1 MPLHALTLPWDK
13 FRGAVRSSDPIGG
26 MVLYDSPHVG
36 CVSRQ
41 FVIPAN
47 PRTTL
52 QTQQRGRLATSAK
65 GWVDL
70 DADTAAAW
78 RALARQLTRSNAL
91 GFTYVLTGIGLFNMV
106 NTYRLIAGLP
116 VDDSTPDIARIPVP
130 PPVDPLAWSNGT
142 TLIVDLPSHGNDAT
156 IHALVRVTNSIA
168 TAARL
173 LRPCDLRIPTANTVD
188 RLDGTST
195 RPPQISNANPT
206 PSPSSEASGSAAK
219 SSSCRPTTSPGRPSG
234 SRTFS
239 PSPSS
244 NRSSPPPPA
253 TTTFARRDPSTL
265 RPPPNPPEPWLRQP
279 PPHPQGHP
287 WPPRPWP
294 PHRPRPP
301 DPATGHPTLPRSP
314 RHKTPRTALPLV
326 LYA

>member
-173 LRPCDLRIPTANTVD
+173 LRPCELRIPTANTVD
-188 RLDGTST
+188 
-195 RPPQISNANPT
+195 
-206 PSPSSEASGSAAK
+206 SGM
-219 SSSCRPTTSPGRPSG
+219 
-234 SRTFS
+234 
-239 PSPSS
+239 
-244 NRSSPPPPA
+244 
-253 TTTFARRDPSTL
+253 DV
-265 RPPPNPPEPWLRQP
+265 
-279 PPHPQGHP
+279 
-287 WPPRPWP
+287 
-294 PHRPRPP
+294 
-301 DPATGHPTLPRSP
+301 DPAAANLECEPDAVTILGGEWIGCEIVLMSADYLPRAP
-314 RHKTPRTALPLV
+314 IWIPHLLAV
-326 LYA
+326 AF